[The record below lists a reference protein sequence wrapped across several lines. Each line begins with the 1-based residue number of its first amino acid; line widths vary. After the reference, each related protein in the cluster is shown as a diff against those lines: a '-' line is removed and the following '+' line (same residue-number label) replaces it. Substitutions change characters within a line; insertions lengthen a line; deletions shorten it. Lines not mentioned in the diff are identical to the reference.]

1 MARHSNI
8 AFHILE
14 TGRERRE
21 RVENVCIIENLILL
35 RLDRVAIR
43 FCGYVLSVT
52 IYFLIKKQISEENLL
67 TN

>member
-35 RLDRVAIR
+35 RLDGVTIR

-52 IYFLIKKQISEENLL
+52 IYFLIKKQTSEENLL